1 MDLLAEKCSDINT
14 KDLPIGAFFYFKT
27 RISWEIEV
35 MKVKATTLLTERKFS
50 VKLVPWFK
58 YIQYIEGV

>member
-50 VKLVPWFK
+50 VKLVP
-58 YIQYIEGV
+58 